1 MKLKSSGFF
10 ENRYFILDLQ
20 KDCQHKNKT
29 FYSLDR
35 IFHDFEIGL
44 KEQNLVD
51 FDYSRQQMKKKLF
64 STIIFSKCQV

>member
-20 KDCQHKNKT
+20 RDCQHKNKT

-44 KEQNLVD
+44 KE
-51 FDYSRQQMKKKLF
+51 
-64 STIIFSKCQV
+64 